1 MSTAEDLPRVIILD
15 SQSSQDDSSELEEP
29 CITFRSLMRTHSSA
43 GVNRL
48 HDQVDTSDD
57 DDDYS
62 EDVDD
67 ENSTNSD
74 QCKLY

>member
-1 MSTAEDLPRVIILD
+1 
-15 SQSSQDDSSELEEP
+15 
-29 CITFRSLMRTHSSA
+29 MRTHSSA

-74 QCKLY
+74 HRCGSRIFQT